1 MISVRRRIICLPLAV
16 LLALTVCTGAALAY
30 CPPEAAAAAAA
41 GADPLYC
48 GGGGHHGEGR
58 GGHHG
63 GGGHGCHGTQTT
75 EEEPAYPWLF
85 CPSKGC
91 VDMNCTDET
100 HYHYCPAL
108 CDDPDHEH
116 YCDLEDVEFICGE
129 TWHRSGCCH
138 TGVTNY
144 SYSCGCTDDYHNCT
158 RRGHYHH
165 CPADCTNPLHRHFDI
180 VRNDDG
186 SVEMVPKTA

>member
-1 MISVRRRIICLPLAV
+1 MIKKRLGCLVLAV
-16 LLALTVCTGAALAY
+16 LMMLTVCAGAAMAFSQ
-30 CPPEAAAAAAA
+30 E
-41 GADPLYC
+41 DVVPLYC
-48 GGGGHHGEGR
+48 HHGGGRGHHGGGHHGTAS
-58 GGHHG
+58 
-63 GGGHGCHGTQTT
+63 GTADGS
-75 EEEPAYPWLF
+75 EYPWLF